1 MLKRWEQ
8 IDQLFHSAIERDASE
23 RAAFLAQ
30 ACNGDDSLRHEVESL
45 IESHEQSESF
55 IERPAG
61 DIAAELLAGS
71 ASRLIAGQSIGHYQV
86 VSLLGEGGM
95 GEVYLVQDSRLGR
108 RVALKRLPA
117 QFTLD
122 ADRVHRF
129 RQEARTVSALNHPNI
144 VTIHEI
150 GRSNSSHFITTE
162 FIEGHTLRQHMAN
175 GPLKLDEALDIA
187 NQIGSALMAAHA
199 AGIVHRDIKP
209 ENIMIRPDSYVKVLD
224 FGLAKLIDQK
234 NESLLD
240 FDESARSENQSEK
253 GLILGTVNYMSPEQA
268 KGEFIDERTDIFS
281 FGVVIYEMVSGR
293 TPFAGASTP
302 ETLAN
307 LISAEPPPLTSVAAN
322 APTDLQRIVFQTLR
336 KDRDKRYQTVKDL
349 LADLKDLRQNPV
361 FRKEWDRTHSPRE
374 GHVPRLAVTT
384 GATKQQNTGR
394 QYRFAQQINQHK
406 LIAAATLAVLVTSSI
421 GLAYRFLNRNKTSRV
436 FRVGQEARLT
446 STGRVKSS
454 VVSPDGTFIVY
465 AQEENASQQS
475 LWRRDIGSE
484 SNMLIV
490 PSATVE
496 YRVLNIT
503 PQGNLIYFIDGNQS
517 IYQIPVL
524 GGRATKIAEGLLSDS
539 KIGFSPDGK
548 QFTFVR
554 RFSKSAA
561 GLFIIDADG
570 TKERM
575 LKLVEHPTRLEVDP
589 AWSADGKII
598 ACPVL
603 IDGFFKILTVQVAD
617 QKGALISSQGW
628 SVIRKLAWLPDSNS
642 LIFIGAVKGN
652 LHQLFQITYPGGD
665 VRQITTDVYNYDDFS
680 LSLDGRSLAAVK
692 VEQTA
697 HLWTIP
703 GNDVTRARQI
713 TSGFEKFDGMYSLD
727 WISSSKL
734 LYTSSPSGDVSSWII
749 EADGTDPKQVIREG
763 HYPTISPDRR
773 FIIYRKLVGSEQALV
788 RRDLSDGSER
798 VLTTGTLHYPTFSP
812 DGKWLVFTK
821 YNERMALW
829 KVPVEGGAPTRI
841 LIENALCS
849 AVSPNGKTIA
859 FVLRRGGNS
868 NRIALTSFDGGEVI
882 RTFDAVLELNPL
894 SDNQKLQWTP
904 DGLSIY
910 YVALNN
916 GVSNIWRQPIDG
928 SPPAQVTQFATGR
941 IFNFAYS
948 SDGKQLA
955 LSRGSLDSDVVLI
968 KDLN

>member
-1 MLKRWEQ
+1 MLERWEQ
-8 IDQLFHSAIERDASE
+8 IDQLFHSALEREASE

-30 ACNGDDSLRHEVESL
+30 ACKGDDSLRQEVESL
-45 IESHEQSESF
+45 IGSHEQSESF
-55 IERPAG
+55 IEKPAG
-61 DIAAELLAGS
+61 DIAADLLAS
-71 ASRLIAGQSIGHYQV
+71 RAARLIAGQSIGHYQI

-108 RVALKRLPA
+108 QVALKRLPA

-129 RQEARTVSALNHPNI
+129 KQEARTVSALNHPNI

-150 GRSNSSHFITTE
+150 GRSKSSHFITTE
-162 FIEGHTLRQHMAN
+162 FIEGQTLRQHLTN
-175 GPLKLDEALDIA
+175 GPLKLEEALDVAI
-187 NQIGSALMAAHA
+187 QIGSALMAAHA

-224 FGLAKLIDQK
+224 FGLAKLVDQK
-234 NESLLD
+234 NESVLN
-240 FDESARSENQSEK
+240 FEESVHNENQTGK

-268 KGEFIDERTDIFS
+268 KGDLIDERTDIFS

-293 TPFAGASTP
+293 TPFAGASKL

-307 LISAEPPPLTSVAAN
+307 LINAEPPPLTNVAAKV
-322 APTDLQRIVFQTLR
+322 PDDFQRIVFQTLR

-349 LADLKDLRQNPV
+349 LADLKDLRQNPA
-361 FRKEWDRTHSPRE
+361 FPKEWDRTHSPRE
-374 GHVPRLAVTT
+374 GRVSLLPVTT
-384 GATKQQNTGR
+384 GRMKQQTTGP
-394 QYRFAQQINQHK
+394 QHNFAQQIKQHK
-406 LIAAATLAVLVTSSI
+406 LVAGFTLAALLISSI
-421 GLAYRFLNRNKTSRV
+421 GLAYRFLNRNKNPLV
-436 FRVGQEARLT
+436 FRAGQETRLT

-465 AQEENASQQS
+465 AQEENAGQQS

-484 SNMLIV
+484 NNILIV
-490 PSATVE
+490 PSANIE

-503 PQGNLIYFIDGNQS
+503 PEGNSIYFVDGNQS
-517 IYQIPVL
+517 IYRIPVL
-524 GGRATKIAEGLLSDS
+524 GGEAKKIAEGLLSDS

-554 RFSKSAA
+554 RFYKNAA
-561 GLFIIDADG
+561 GLFIIDANG
-570 TKERM
+570 TNERM
-575 LKLVEHPTRLEVDP
+575 LKLVEQPMRLEVDP
-589 AWSADGKII
+589 AWSADGKVI

-603 IDGFFKILTVQVAD
+603 IDGFFKILAVRVAD
-617 QKGALISSQGW
+617 QKEALISSSGW

-642 LIFIGAVKGN
+642 LIFIGTVKGN
-652 LHQLFQITYPGGD
+652 FHQLFQISYPGGEA
-665 VRQITTDVYNYDDFS
+665 RQITGDLYNYDDFS
-680 LSLDGRSLAAVK
+680 LSLDGRLLAAVK

-697 HLWTIP
+697 HLWTTQ
-703 GNDVTRARQI
+703 GNDMTQARQI
-713 TSGFEKFDGMYSLD
+713 TSGFEKFDGIYSID
-727 WISSSKL
+727 WITPNKL
-734 LYTSSPSGDVSSWII
+734 LYTSSPSDDVSSWTI
-749 EADGTDPKQVIREG
+749 EADGTDSKQVIRNG

-773 FIIYRKLVGSEQALV
+773 FIVYRSLIGSEQALM
-788 RRDLSDGSER
+788 RRDLGDGTETL
-798 VLTTGTLHYPTFSP
+798 LTTGTIHYPTFSP

-821 YNERMALW
+821 YNERTALW
-829 KVPVEGGAPTRI
+829 KVPVEGGEPTRI

-859 FVLRRGGNS
+859 FILRRGGKS
-868 NRIALTSFDGGEVI
+868 NRIALVSFDGGEII
-882 RTFDAVLELNPL
+882 RTFDAVPETNPL

-904 DGLSIY
+904 DGRSIY
-910 YVALNN
+910 YIALNN

-928 SPPAQVTQFATGR
+928 GSPAQITQFPTGR